1 MVSVRMSMRL
11 LRTECRAQPAGARLR
26 ASAAGGC
33 GPHGSKSRTTA
44 TANRLPGQAA
54 IVPPRQPYFVI
65 LSEADRR
72 TQRVQRPLAD
82 YAEQGGERQTKCSQE
97 FFLARIYFGQGCRCF
112 AALNM
117 TVGAALRKE
126 ANDKRSAVKNLS
138 TYTFIQILRRSSDL
152 LRMTKREELRV
163 AQRVGTKLFIVRKL
177 RGRLEYA
184 TGGNAERMEGKDVRG
199 GRGLQR

>member
-44 TANRLPGQAA
+44 TANRSPGPAA

-152 LRMTKREELRV
+152 LRMTMLS
-163 AQRVGTKLFIVRKL
+163 LH
-177 RGRLEYA
+177 
-184 TGGNAERMEGKDVRG
+184 
-199 GRGLQR
+199 